1 MTICIG
7 IDPGIVNMGVFALDK
22 RSQRPELS
30 AVVKIGRGNMLSRD
44 IVPAVFREMDKII
57 PISYHRR
64 SVHVAIENQM
74 KRKMIVVQAALQA
87 YFISKGCTVSIVH
100 PATVK
105 RGVGLKCEGYKRN
118 KKNAVKFMQGKGYDL
133 NHIKKKDDISDSYM
147 MAYYLATK

>member
-22 RSQRPELS
+22 RSQRPELA

-44 IVPAVFREMDKII
+44 IVPAVFREMAKII
-57 PISYHRR
+57 PASYHRS

-100 PATVK
+100 PSIVK

-118 KKNAVKFMQGKGYDL
+118 KKNAVNFMKKKGYNL
-133 NHIKKKDDISDSYM
+133 KNIKKKDDISD
-147 MAYYLATK
+147 AFLIATFIANK